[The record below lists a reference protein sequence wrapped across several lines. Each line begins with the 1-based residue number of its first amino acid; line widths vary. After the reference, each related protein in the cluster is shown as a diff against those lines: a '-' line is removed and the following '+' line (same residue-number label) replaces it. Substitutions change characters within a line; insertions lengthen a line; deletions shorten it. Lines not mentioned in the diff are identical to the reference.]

1 MKNLV
6 RHHHDGNILILR
18 TNNLLK
24 RLAAASLTLVNLS
37 TMKVSLTLLTL
48 NLINIII
55 KANIG

>member
-24 RLAAASLTLVNLS
+24 SLPLQA
-37 TMKVSLTLLTL
+37 K
-48 NLINIII
+48 
-55 KANIG
+55 

>member
-24 RLAAASLTLVNLS
+24 SPPLQANYCI
-37 TMKVSLTLLTL
+37 TL
-48 NLINIII
+48 NLNTMDTLYECGMRIYTMGDIS
-55 KANIG
+55 

>member
-24 RLAAASLTLVNLS
+24 SPPLQANYCITLNHN
-37 TMKVSLTLLTL
+37 TMKNKLTVITTEY
-48 NLINIII
+48 II
-55 KANIG
+55 